1 MWKYPQVLKEN
12 NMDSVEQVS
21 AELATHEAVCA
32 ERWKTIFNKIHSI
45 EKDSNGRFNGI
56 ETLIN
61 RIETILIGCA
71 GFLLITLAG
80 IVVSML
86 TIH

>member
-1 MWKYPQVLKEN
+1 ME
-12 NMDSVEQVS
+12 SIEQVS

-32 ERWKTIFNKIHSI
+32 ERWKTIFNKIESI

-56 ETLIN
+56 ESLIN
-61 RIETILIGCA
+61 RIESILIGCA